1 MQHCG
6 LLNVGRCQDVFV
18 GIQNVI
24 EEQIGLRRY
33 QGVML
38 LLWLLIVVSCGGC
51 QGGNLAQDVDELV
64 GSIKPVRFRQLDE
77 PNVLVFFALER
88 HIQEA
93 HVGR

>member
-38 LLWLLIVVSCGGC
+38 LLWLLIVVSCSSC